1 MQDMNTPLHHAA
13 CGGHEAVAQL
23 LLGGG
28 ATVDACCATGTAA
41 LREAAAHGHSGVL
54 RLLLESGANA
64 ELRGIEP
71 KARPFFALLCS
82 GSKMIISRF

>member
-1 MQDMNTPLHHAA
+1 MNTPLHHAS
-13 CGGHEAVAQL
+13 CGGHEAVARL

-54 RLLLESGANA
+54 RLLLEHGANT

-71 KARPFFALLCS
+71 KARAQPPLLSALCLL
-82 GSKMIISRF
+82 

>member
-1 MQDMNTPLHHAA
+1 MNTPLHHAA

-23 LLGGG
+23 LLGAG
-28 ATVDACCATGTAA
+28 ATVDACRSRGTAA

-54 RLLLESGANA
+54 RLLLEHGANT

-71 KARPFFALLCS
+71 KVRLLL
-82 GSKMIISRF
+82 R